1 MTSSVFFLSCPPPSA
16 YAYICASKTSLEGQ
30 SMRNLITEIFDPG
43 RLDLEAIKN
52 GGSVVRGAVTDR
64 ERQLALSLT
73 DVLLKR
79 YPGSARTATGGS
91 RSRSGGRG
99 SRTERSAR
107 QSTKGEGGERG
118 RGSAVWPAVSS
129 SLVAPERVG
138 RADIMVLESAGKAG
152 YAEPGEF
159 SGGRQSR
166 EGSGEIMSLSQREN
180 ENAGKS
186 NSKQGAEQYDMTFSA
201 SAGEEAAH
209 FLESMMEGR
218 NMSSKDTVRYLFRGL
233 SLTDVEFK
241 EDDVMVGSNKPA
253 RMVLYFPSKHH
264 AIAAGRRAT
273 SLGLVSFLGKAY
285 GSKGRGFDPAVLV
298 ITWHKASKKRLPRSK
313 TQPSTARVGT
323 ETGSGDWTMPSR
335 TAASA
340 ATVDNA
346 AVAARGHKTFRPTKP
361 RLGGRIERRGIEAGA
376 DSGEGKR
383 LADVWSSVLPH
394 IA

>member
-1 MTSSVFFLSCPPPSA
+1 VVPLRASVHRRWA
-16 YAYICASKTSLEGQ
+16 
-30 SMRNLITEIFDPG
+30 RNAKKRVNFKAEIVDPG

-52 GGSVVRGAVTDR
+52 GGSIVRGAVTDR
-64 ERQLALSLT
+64 ERQLALSLA
-73 DVLLKR
+73 DVFLKR
-79 YPGSARTATGGS
+79 YPGTARTATGGS

-107 QSTKGEGGERG
+107 QPTEGGRWKEG
-118 RGSAVWPAVSS
+118 RGSAIWPADSS
-129 SLVAPERVG
+129 SLVAPETVG
-138 RADIMVLESAGKAG
+138 RADIMVLESAGKQG

-166 EGSGEIMSLSQREN
+166 EGSGETVPLSLREN

-186 NSKQGAEQYDMTFSA
+186 SRRQGVEQHDVTFSA

-241 EDDVMVGSNKPA
+241 EDDVLVGSNKPA
-253 RMVLYFPSKHH
+253 RMILYFPSKHH

-273 SLGLVSFLGKAY
+273 SLGLVSFLGKAF
-285 GSKGRGFDPAVLV
+285 GSKGRGSDPAVLV
-298 ITWHKASKKRLPRSK
+298 VTWHKASKQRSPRSR
-313 TQPSTARVGT
+313 TQPSTARVRT
-323 ETGSGDWTMPSR
+323 KAGSGEWTMPSR

-340 ATVDNA
+340 ATVDTA
-346 AVAARGHKTFRPTKP
+346 AVVARGHKTFRPTKP
-361 RLGGRIERRGIEAGA
+361 RLGGRTEKRGKPEAEA

-383 LADVWSSVLPH
+383 LADIWSSVLPH